1 LLRTAGLIGFGAIA
15 VPLLESC
22 ATAPP
27 AAAPGQAP
35 PAPTT
40 APPTSAPVA
49 AATAAPK
56 PTVAAAAAA
65 APTTA
70 KATALKQFP
79 GVTINSGFVSGE
91 NDETL
96 LRDRIADV
104 KDKLGITLT
113 VNDLGADG
121 LHDKIAQGLRAG
133 QSPYAVSAIV
143 GFWLAELIGSGSFEP
158 LDKYLSDPS
167 LTPADFDMAD
177 MIDKHLD
184 YIAYWNLEEKRPG
197 RPGSLFLMPGPH
209 SDAHM
214 ITYRKDLFD
223 KYGVA
228 GPPKTWDEF
237 VDVARKLNHPADGIY
252 GTAFVGKLDPSISL
266 TDWANRFLSMGGKM
280 FTGSPKDK
288 TVTPHLD
295 SDESIAALENMV
307 RLTEVSPPGVSSY
320 ALTEVTD
327 AMSAGKIGMMLM
339 WAVVS
344 GKTWAPDLSKVSDKV
359 AAAVPPGNGV
369 TIRGGWGM
377 GIPKDVKDKE
387 AAWSVIRYYSS
398 KEADKERVMR
408 YGIAPVRK
416 STLQD
421 AQIVQKYP
429 FMPTLAKLLEDATP
443 YPSITFPESW
453 EMVMEPAKFWN
464 RAVVKDLTP
473 KEAALQA
480 NEAVKQI
487 LKKGGWN
494 TSA

>member
-1 LLRTAGLIGFGAIA
+1 
-15 VPLLESC
+15 
-22 ATAPP
+22 
-27 AAAPGQAP
+27 
-35 PAPTT
+35 
-40 APPTSAPVA
+40 
-49 AATAAPK
+49 
-56 PTVAAAAAA
+56 
-65 APTTA
+65 
-70 KATALKQFP
+70 
-79 GVTINSGFVSGE
+79 
-91 NDETL
+91 
-96 LRDRIADV
+96 
-104 KDKLGITLT
+104 
-113 VNDLGADG
+113 
-121 LHDKIAQGLRAG
+121 
-133 QSPYAVSAIV
+133 
-143 GFWLAELIGSGSFEP
+143 
-158 LDKYLSDPS
+158 
-167 LTPADFDMAD
+167 
-177 MIDKHLD
+177 HLD
-184 YIAYWNLEEKRPG
+184 YIAYWNLAEKRNG

-214 ITYRKDLFD
+214 LTYRKDLFE

-228 GPPKTWDEF
+228 APPKTWDEY
-237 VDVARKLNHPADGIY
+237 VDVARKLHHPADGVY
-252 GTAFVGKLDPSISL
+252 GTAFIGKLDPSISL
-266 TDWANRFLSMGGKM
+266 TDWGNRFLSLGGQM
-280 FTGSPKDK
+280 FTGSLKDK

-295 SDESIAALENMV
+295 SDQSIAALENMV
-307 RLTEVSPPGVSSY
+307 QLTELSPPGVSSY

-377 GIPKDVKDKE
+377 GIPKDIKDKE

-398 KEADKERVMR
+398 KEVDKERVMR
-408 YGIAPVRK
+408 YGIAPVRT

-421 AQIVQKYP
+421 PEVVKKYP
-429 FMPTLAKLLEDATP
+429 FMPILDKLLQDATP
-443 YPSITFPESW
+443 YPSIPFPESW

-473 KEAALQA
+473 KEAAQQA